1 MDAMPVYQSFNMVMT
16 ILSGL
21 ILLGEAESYSTGS
34 LIGLSVAVVVI
45 VAGILLL
52 GVKKTTVST
61 TKKRKESQ
69 VKVDEAIEQTEADS
83 GHLIRS
89 DDKID
94 A

>member
-61 TKKRKESQ
+61 TKKRKES
-69 VKVDEAIEQTEADS
+69 
-83 GHLIRS
+83 
-89 DDKID
+89 
-94 A
+94 